1 MDLSIFALISNAG
14 IVVQAIMMLL
24 CIMSIYSWTVIFTKC
39 FNLRITQKKAIEG
52 LRYFEQSKSL
62 RDAVQNLGHDTQS
75 PLYSVAQY
83 GVTEFNLA
91 KEALVTTDVVV
102 DNVRRSLHQ
111 GVNNET
117 NKLNRS
123 IAILATCSSAAPFIG
138 LFGTVWGIMSSFQA
152 IGIMRSASL
161 ATVAPGIS
169 EALIATALG
178 LGVAIPAAI
187 AYNLFL
193 SKIIHIES
201 LLIDFAGT
209 FLNKV
214 QRELHSQKG
223 ARPASTTP
231 SAPSASTLLSPTNST
246 TPTTS
251 TAPTSKQL
259 V

>member
-1 MDLSIFALISNAG
+1 MNCLRKFYIGALEMDLSIIALIRNAG
-14 IVVQAIMMLL
+14 IVVQLIMFLL
-24 CIMSIYSWTVIFTKC
+24 CLMSVYSWTVIFTK
-39 FNLRITQKKAIEG
+39 FLHLRAAQAKAVEG
-52 LRYFEQSKSL
+52 LLNFERAKNL
-62 RDAVQNLGHDTQS
+62 RDAVQNLGHDTSS

-91 KEALVTTDVVV
+91 KEALVSTEVIV

-117 NKLNRS
+117 NKLNGA
-123 IAILATCSSAAPFIG
+123 IAVLATCSSAAPFIG

-152 IGIMRSASL
+152 IGLMKSASL

-187 AYNLFL
+187 SFNLFL
-193 SKIIHIES
+193 SKITKIEN

-209 FLNKV
+209 FLNRV
-214 QRELHSQKG
+214 QRELHGQKNT
-223 ARPASTTP
+223 RP
-231 SAPSASTLLSPTNST
+231 
-246 TPTTS
+246 
-251 TAPTSKQL
+251 
-259 V
+259 

>member
-1 MDLSIFALISNAG
+1 MDLSIFALITNAG
-14 IVVQAIMMLL
+14 IVVQAIMALL
-24 CIMSIYSWTVIFTKC
+24 GIMSIYSWTVIFTKC
-39 FNLRITQKKAIEG
+39 FNLSAAQKKALAG
-52 LRYFEQSKSL
+52 LRKFEKAKNL
-62 RDAVQNLGHDTQS
+62 RDAVQNLGHDVTS
-75 PLYSVAQY
+75 PLYAVAQY
-83 GVTEFNLA
+83 GVTEFNLS
-91 KEALVTTDVVV
+91 KEAFVTADVVV

-117 NKLNRS
+117 NRLNGS
-123 IAILATCSSAAPFIG
+123 ISILATCSNSAPFIG

-152 IGIMRSASL
+152 IGLMKSAAL

-178 LGVAIPAAI
+178 LAVAIPAAI

-193 SKIIHIES
+193 SKIMQIEN

-223 ARPASTTP
+223 VRANTTP
-231 SAPSASTLLSPTNST
+231 PLENA
-246 TPTTS
+246 
-251 TAPTSKQL
+251 Q
-259 V
+259 

>member
-1 MDLSIFALISNAG
+1 MDLSILALVSNAG
-14 IVVQAIMMLL
+14 IVVQAIMALL
-24 CIMSIYSWTVIFTKC
+24 CMMSIYSWTVIFTKS
-39 FNLRITQKKAIEG
+39 LTLYTTQKKAVEG

-62 RDAVQNLGHDTQS
+62 RDAVQNLGHDTHS
-75 PLYSVAQY
+75 PLYAVAQY

-91 KEALVTTDVVV
+91 KEALVTSDVVV
-102 DNVRRSLHQ
+102 DNIRRSLHQ
-111 GVNNET
+111 GINNET

-178 LGVAIPAAI
+178 LAVAIPAAI
-187 AYNLFL
+187 AYNLLL

-201 LLIDFAGT
+201 LLINFAGT

-223 ARPASTTP
+223 TRPASSPVSAAATTQ
-231 SAPSASTLLSPTNST
+231 SNI
-246 TPTTS
+246 
-251 TAPTSKQL
+251 
-259 V
+259 

>member
-1 MDLSIFALISNAG
+1 MDLSIVSLIANAG
-14 IVVQAIMMLL
+14 FVVKAILLLL
-24 CIMSIYSWTVIFTKC
+24 CLMSVYSWSVIFTKC
-39 FNLRITQKKAIEG
+39 FYLSRARRKALDG
-52 LRYFEQSKSL
+52 LRDFEKSKTL
-62 RDAVQNLGHDTQS
+62 RDAVQNLGHDTSS

-83 GVTEFNLA
+83 GVAEFNLS
-91 KEALVTTDVVV
+91 KEAFVSTDVVV

-117 NKLNRS
+117 NRLNGS
-123 IAILATCSSAAPFIG
+123 ISILATCSSAAPFIG

-152 IGIMRSASL
+152 IGVMQSASL

-187 AYNLFL
+187 SYNLFL
-193 SKIIHIES
+193 SKIIHIEN

-209 FLNKV
+209 FLNRV

-223 ARPASTTP
+223 NRP
-231 SAPSASTLLSPTNST
+231 
-246 TPTTS
+246 TS
-251 TAPTSKQL
+251 TS
-259 V
+259 